1 MKRFINLMMAAAIV
15 MWHGASFASEE
26 VVLASEAKSKLE
38 AVLTKSGGTLDYF
51 NGPSGMIGVGVTMKN
66 GKQMVVYATPDGSTL
81 FSGVA
86 VDVASG
92 KNISNADMQNL
103 PPPNFEGL
111 FDKIHTAAQVK
122 REITTITEGSVDSEN
137 IYYVFVDPRCPY
149 CHKTYDA
156 FLGELAYGKDLV
168 VHYIPVGI
176 LSPESEN
183 AAKELVGVAEK
194 EGIDLMR
201 KHARREAH
209 VSVSEDIQAGNG
221 KHGMNLALFRGLQL
235 SAVPVVVS
243 SVGGEFEI
251 RQGMIKPEV
260 IRQELQVAALAKNSG
275 AGQ

>member
-1 MKRFINLMMAAAIV
+1 MKRLINLVVASAIV
-15 MWHGASFASEE
+15 IWQATAFAEDSVSITAE
-26 VVLASEAKSKLE
+26 VKGKLE
-38 AVLTKSGGTLDYF
+38 EVLTKSGGTLDYF

-66 GKQMVVYATPDGSTL
+66 GKQMVVYATPDGSTV

-92 KNISNADMQNL
+92 KNISNADLQNL

-122 REITTITEGSVDSEN
+122 GEITTITEGSVDSEN

-149 CHKTYDA
+149 CHQTYDA

-168 VHYIPVGI
+168 VHYIPIGI

-183 AAKELVGVAEK
+183 AAKELVGVDEIK
-194 EGIDLMR
+194 GIDLMR

-209 VSVSEDIQAGNG
+209 VSVSADIEAGNG

-251 RQGMIKPEV
+251 RQGMIKAEV
-260 IRQELQVAALAKNSG
+260 IRQELQVAELAKSSA